1 MSGATFWISLLSTLC
16 SFDLE
21 ISKNSFTDCHTTDQT
36 TWSRF
41 APTIWSKEQED
52 GEKEEER
59 ERQVLI

>member
-21 ISKNSFTDCHTTDQT
+21 ISKNSFTDCHT
-36 TWSRF
+36 